1 MPAKDI
7 FHSVVKN
14 ALEKDGWTVTDDP
27 LYIEFGGI
35 DLYIDLGAEKGII
48 AAQKNELKIA
58 VEVKSF
64 TGISLISE
72 FHKALGQ
79 YLNYK
84 EALRIEEPDRKLF
97 LAVPSDIYNNF
108 FSLELIRIVTEEYR
122 IRLVVYN
129 VKEEAIIK
137 WKE

>member
-7 FHSVVKN
+7 FHAVVRN
-14 ALEKDGWTVTDDP
+14 ALEKDGWIVTDDP

-35 DLYIDLGAEKGII
+35 DLYIDLGAEKVII
-48 AAQKNELKIA
+48 AAQKNEIKIA
-58 VEVKSF
+58 VEIKSF

-79 YLNYK
+79 YINYK
-84 EALRIEEPDRKLF
+84 EALKIEDPDRKLY

-108 FSLELIRIVTEEYR
+108 FTLELIRVVTEEYK
-122 IRLVVYN
+122 ICLVVYN
-129 VKEEAIIK
+129 VEEEAIIK